1 MAGRMGTE
9 MSKTDE
15 YLQNEAI
22 RLRKEADRE
31 ERAAIRRGDDPAHC
45 SIIRLNRL
53 YAANI
58 EAGLI

>member
-1 MAGRMGTE
+1 
-9 MSKTDE
+9 MSKTDQF
-15 YLQNEAI
+15 LQNEAL

-31 ERAAIRRGDDPAHC
+31 ERAAIRRGDDPANC